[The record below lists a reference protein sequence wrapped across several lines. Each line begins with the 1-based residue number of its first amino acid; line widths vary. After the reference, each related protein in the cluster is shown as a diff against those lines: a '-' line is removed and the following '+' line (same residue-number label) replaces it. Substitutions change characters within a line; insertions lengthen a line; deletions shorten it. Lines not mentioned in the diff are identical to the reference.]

1 MIENLQE
8 RLKREN
14 SVTSK
19 FLFGLWSWVGKTRLA
34 ACFCMAHQLRIGYK
48 EEEKGQRAKGAG
60 EERRGGK
67 REREGE
73 EGEEEMWQIICGP

>member
-1 MIENLQE
+1 MGWKNL
-8 RLKREN
+8 
-14 SVTSK
+14 
-19 FLFGLWSWVGKTRLA
+19 LA

-73 EGEEEMWQIICGP
+73 EGEEEM